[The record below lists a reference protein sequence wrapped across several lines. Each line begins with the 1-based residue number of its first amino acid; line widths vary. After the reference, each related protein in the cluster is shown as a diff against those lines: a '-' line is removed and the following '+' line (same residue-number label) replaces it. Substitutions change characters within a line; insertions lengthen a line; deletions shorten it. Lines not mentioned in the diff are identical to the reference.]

1 MISLGEETGLSNPIK
16 EAGEIMKDYGLG
28 ENAISPSL
36 QAKCF
41 L

>member
-16 EAGEIMKDYGLG
+16 EAGEIMKDHGLG
-28 ENAISPSL
+28 GNAISPSL
-36 QAKCF
+36 YAKCF